1 MILFLVLLI
10 LLILFMI
17 NNINSIEIDNNG
29 VNSNDVNGVVSEI
42 KATGDVVQVDA
53 VGINRIISFIL

>member
-1 MILFLVLLI
+1 MILFLLLLI

-17 NNINSIEIDNNG
+17 NINSIEIDNNE

-42 KATGDVVQVDA
+42 KPTGDVVQVDA